1 MAMPTK
7 KRLSSQTG
15 VKKITENNL
24 KIPKHHGKPLALAAQ
39 AVNIADNQ
47 MIIYIAMKAPKVL
60 HYA

>member
-1 MAMPTK
+1 MANSMHT
-7 KRLSSQTG
+7 RG
-15 VKKITENNL
+15 
-24 KIPKHHGKPLALAAQ
+24 